1 MSGVRGGPSVRKV
14 RHETSGSPNNSGIR
28 INDFS
33 AILQQIR
40 INAELFHG
48 EQDNPRLKQSPALTL
63 HWYDLADSTHLDPGG
78 LPECRGAPDLETLTG
93 AIRGQAYH
101 LPTKTCSC
109 HPHPAAQCVSWLLR
123 WKGKRRGKHSQF
135 ATPLLLIIK
144 RFSPNTSPDLTLER
158 SRTLLSVRVFI
169 SFILGYFLISTGFN
183 KKWSQDCRLKLKP
196 K

>member
-1 MSGVRGGPSVRKV
+1 MILVQYFNKSESTLNFSMVNKIIHVWNKVQLWPCIGMILLIRLILILEGCLSARGP
-14 RHETSGSPNNSGIR
+14 
-28 INDFS
+28 
-33 AILQQIR
+33 
-40 INAELFHG
+40 
-48 EQDNPRLKQSPALTL
+48 
-63 HWYDLADSTHLDPGG
+63 
-78 LPECRGAPDLETLTG
+78 PDLETLTG

-144 RFSPNTSPDLTLER
+144 RFSPNTSSDLTLER